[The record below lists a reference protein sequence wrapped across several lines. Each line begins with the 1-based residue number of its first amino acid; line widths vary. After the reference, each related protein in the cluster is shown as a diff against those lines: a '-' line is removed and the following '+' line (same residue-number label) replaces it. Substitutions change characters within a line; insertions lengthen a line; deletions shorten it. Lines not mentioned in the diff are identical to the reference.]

1 MSEDEE
7 ISNDFKF
14 APSKVVPF
22 SRQSKSQFA
31 LSVDRAF
38 DSGGKGFHSLCSR
51 AEMMHND
58 AYLDTLAT
66 YVIGA
71 SKASN
76 QQRLAL
82 KLLEP
87 FQLPPSR
94 LKRVVRFRFQIPS
107 LSCSGG

>member
-1 MSEDEE
+1 MTPD
-7 ISNDFKF
+7 
-14 APSKVVPF
+14 
-22 SRQSKSQFA
+22 
-31 LSVDRAF
+31 
-38 DSGGKGFHSLCSR
+38 
-51 AEMMHND
+51 D

-82 KLLEP
+82 KLLDP

-94 LKRVVRFRFQIPS
+94 LKRVVRS
-107 LSCSGG
+107 VLY